1 MVCDNSSCNTVQASY
16 NLKNRIDVARRL
28 REAKGA
34 MTLPAQHL
42 SSLETRSDEFLMDV
56 VAMDIGSATATA
68 VIARFDQSRFEDGLF
83 TTLDVDRPDRLDRAV
98 EKRKAEYL
106 AGRAVAMAALASTGH
121 ASTQIA
127 TGPNREPIWP
137 AGVAGSITH
146 SKGRCAAIVT
156 DQPGTLAGVDIEDI
170 AEGFSL
176 DAIFKVALQPEETR
190 LIRESDAQALTAT
203 LVFSAK
209 ETLYKALFPAVK
221 QFFGFD
227 HAELHCAPSET
238 ILRLRLNKSLKNMV
252 TAGTVFDIGYR
263 QLDRSVITWLITPTP
278 AD

>member
-1 MVCDNSSCNTVQASY
+1 
-16 NLKNRIDVARRL
+16 
-28 REAKGA
+28 
-34 MTLPAQHL
+34 
-42 SSLETRSDEFLMDV
+42 
-56 VAMDIGSATATA
+56 MDIGSVAATA
-68 VIARFDQSRFEDGLF
+68 VIARFDQSRFADGLF
-83 TTLDVDRPDRLDRAV
+83 TTLDVDRQDRLDRAV

-106 AGRAVAMAALASTGH
+106 AGRAVAMAALATAGH
-121 ASTQIA
+121 APAQIA

-156 DQPGTLAGVDIEDI
+156 DQPGTLVGIDIEDI
-170 AEGFSL
+170 ATGSSL
-176 DAIFKVALQPEETR
+176 EAIFKVALQPEETR
-190 LIRESDAQALTAT
+190 LIRQSDAQALTAT

-209 ETLYKALFPAVK
+209 ETLYKALFPVVQ

-227 HAELHCAPSET
+227 HAELHGAPSET
-238 ILRLRLNKSLKNMV
+238 VLRLRLTKSLNNTV
-252 TAGTVFDIGYR
+252 TAGAVFDIGYR

>member
-1 MVCDNSSCNTVQASY
+1 MVPYISSCPTVQASY

-28 REAKGA
+28 REAKGV
-34 MTLPAQHL
+34 MTPTAQHL
-42 SSLETRSDEFLMDV
+42 SSLETLSDGFLMDV
-56 VAMDIGSATATA
+56 RAMDIGSATASA
-68 VIARFDQSRFEDGLF
+68 VIARFDESRFADGLF

-98 EKRKAEYL
+98 EKRKSEYL
-106 AGRAVAMAALASTGH
+106 AGRAVAMAALASNGH

-127 TGPNREPIWP
+127 TGSNREPIWP

-156 DQPGTLAGVDIEDI
+156 DQPDTLVGIDIEDI
-170 AEGFSL
+170 AEGSSL

-190 LIRESDAQALTAT
+190 LIRESDSQALTAT

-238 ILRLRLNKSLKNMV
+238 FLRLRLTKSLKNTV
-252 TAGTVFDIGYR
+252 TAGTEFDIGYR
-263 QLDRSVITWLITPTP
+263 QLDRSVITWLTTPTP

>member
-1 MVCDNSSCNTVQASY
+1 MVCDNSSCPTAQMSY
-16 NLKNRIDVARRL
+16 DLKNRIDVARCL

-34 MTLPAQHL
+34 MTPPAQHL
-42 SSLETRSDEFLMDV
+42 SALQTRSDGFLMDV
-56 VAMDIGSATATA
+56 RAMEIGSVAATA

-83 TTLDVDRPDRLDRAV
+83 TTLDVDHPDRLDRAV

-106 AGRAVAMAALASTGH
+106 AGRAVAMAALATAGH
-121 ASTQIA
+121 APAQIA

-156 DQPGTLAGVDIEDI
+156 DQPGTLVGVDIEDI
-170 AEGFSL
+170 AEGSSL

-190 LIRESDAQALTAT
+190 LIRESDAQALMAT

-209 ETLYKALFPAVK
+209 ETLYKALFPAVQ

-238 ILRLRLNKSLKNMV
+238 VLRLRLTKSLKNTV
-252 TAGTVFDIGYR
+252 TAGTVFDIGYK
-263 QLDRSVITWLITPTP
+263 QLDRSVITWLVTPTP
-278 AD
+278 AV